1 MPLVWIS
8 LLGVLGSAPPAEA
21 IRRAAA
27 QVFTDERFQ
36 KSLPERAPDEPRPQD
51 REWRDRGETT
61 GDQDRPPTP
70 GGRQWDGDARPRR
83 AREPTRP
90 SPAEDDPDL
99 ALPAGPFLYVL
110 LWAGLALAA
119 AWLLRAVWS
128 RRRRGAR
135 PAPGAAA
142 APAPAAVLGAVGD
155 EADAL
160 ALSGRHAEALH
171 ALLART
177 LAHLSQA
184 TGRRL
189 SPAWTAREI
198 VRGLALPAPA
208 HAALAAL
215 VAAVEVS
222 HFGGRPVAR
231 ADFERG
237 RAHFVT
243 LRDALAGAPR

>member
-8 LLGVLGSAPPAEA
+8 LLGVLGSAPPAEE

-27 QVFTDERFQ
+27 QVFADERFQ
-36 KSLPERAPDEPRPQD
+36 QSLPEPRPAAPPAEGRQG
-51 REWRDRGETT
+51 RDRGETT
-61 GDQDRPPTP
+61 WEEDRPRTP
-70 GGRQWDGDARPRR
+70 GGREWDGDARPRR
-83 AREPTRP
+83 SRESSRP
-90 SPAEDDPDL
+90 SPAEEDPDL
-99 ALPAGPFLYVL
+99 TLSDSPLLYVL
-110 LWAGLALAA
+110 LWGGLALAA
-119 AWLLRAVWS
+119 AWLLWAVWG
-128 RRRRGAR
+128 RRSRGAR
-135 PAPGAAA
+135 PAPRGAT
-142 APAPAAVLGAVGD
+142 APAPAAVPAEVAD

-189 SPAWTAREI
+189 PAAWTAREV